1 MQKRNINN
9 SKAISPVIAT
19 ILLVLIAVSISFSAY
34 IWYSGMKEETQVKA
48 ETMFRQDLTRIFAE
62 VKIIKVNATS
72 GEILIENT
80 GGTTLHNLN
89 LSKNLVQV
97 ATKDCLGIGE
107 IWSVTTT
114 LTSGDVLYLTTLEGA
129 SDKYEV

>member
-9 SKAISPVIAT
+9 SKAISPVVAT

-34 IWYSGMKEETQVKA
+34 TWYSGMKEETQVKA
-48 ETMFRQDLTRIFAE
+48 ETKFRQDLTRIFAE

-89 LSKNLVQV
+89 LSRNLVQV
-97 ATKDCLGIGE
+97 ATKDSLGVGE

-129 SDKYEV
+129 SDRYEV

>member
-48 ETMFRQDLTRIFAE
+48 EIMFRQDLTRIFAE

-114 LTSGDVLYLTTLEGA
+114 ITSGDVLYLTTLEGA

>member
-9 SKAISPVIAT
+9 SKAISPVVAT

-34 IWYSGMKEETQVKA
+34 TWYSGMKEETQVKA
-48 ETMFRQDLTRIFAE
+48 ETKFRQDLTKIFAE

-97 ATKDCLGIGE
+97 ATKDSLGVGE

-114 LTSGDVLYLTTLEGA
+114 LTGGDVLYLTTLEGA
-129 SDKYEV
+129 SDRYEV

>member
-1 MQKRNINN
+1 MQKRNMNN

-48 ETMFRQDLTRIFAE
+48 ETKFRQDLTRIFAE

>member
-1 MQKRNINN
+1 MQKRDINN
-9 SKAISPVIAT
+9 SKAISPVVAT

-34 IWYSGMKEETQVKA
+34 TWYSGMKEETQVKA
-48 ETMFRQDLTRIFAE
+48 ETKFRQDLTRIFAE

-89 LSKNLVQV
+89 LSRNLVQV
-97 ATKDCLGIGE
+97 ATKDSLGVGE

-129 SDKYEV
+129 SDRYEV

>member
-19 ILLVLIAVSISFSAY
+19 ILLVLIAVSISFSVY

-48 ETMFRQDLTRIFAE
+48 ETKFRQDLTRIFAE

-80 GGTTLHNLN
+80 AVH
-89 LSKNLVQV
+89 
-97 ATKDCLGIGE
+97 
-107 IWSVTTT
+107 
-114 LTSGDVLYLTTLEGA
+114 
-129 SDKYEV
+129 

>member
-48 ETMFRQDLTRIFAE
+48 ETKFRQDLTRIFAE

>member
-9 SKAISPVIAT
+9 SKAISPVVAT

-34 IWYSGMKEETQVKA
+34 TWYSGMKEETQVKA
-48 ETMFRQDLTRIFAE
+48 ETKFRQDLTRIFAE

-97 ATKDCLGIGE
+97 ATKDSLGVGE

-129 SDKYEV
+129 SDRYEV

>member
-1 MQKRNINN
+1 MQKGNINN

-19 ILLVLIAVSISFSAY
+19 ILLVLVAVSISFSAY

-48 ETMFRQDLTRIFAE
+48 ETKFRQDLTRVFAE
-62 VKIIKVNATS
+62 VEIIKVNATS
-72 GEILIENT
+72 GEVLIENT
-80 GGTTLHNLN
+80 GGTILHNLN

-97 ATKDCLGIGE
+97 ATRDSLGIGE

-114 LTSGDVLYLTTLEGA
+114 LTSGDILYVTTLEGA

>member
-9 SKAISPVIAT
+9 SKAISPVVAT

-34 IWYSGMKEETQVKA
+34 TWYSGMKEETQVKA
-48 ETMFRQDLTRIFAE
+48 ETKFRQDLTRIFAE

-89 LSKNLVQV
+89 LSRNLVQV
-97 ATKDCLGIGE
+97 ATRDSLGVGE

-129 SDKYEV
+129 SDRYEI

>member
-9 SKAISPVIAT
+9 SKAVSPVVAA

-34 IWYSGMKEETQVKA
+34 TWYSGMKEKTQVKA
-48 ETMFRQDLTRIFAE
+48 ETKFRQDLTRIFAE

-97 ATKDCLGIGE
+97 ATKDSLGVGE

-129 SDKYEV
+129 SDRYEV

>member
-1 MQKRNINN
+1 MQKGNINN

-19 ILLVLIAVSISFSAY
+19 ILLVLVAVSISFSAY

-48 ETMFRQDLTRIFAE
+48 ETKFRQDLTRIFAE
-62 VKIIKVNATS
+62 VEIIKVNATS
-72 GEILIENT
+72 GEVLIENT
-80 GGTTLHNLN
+80 GGTILHNLN

-97 ATKDCLGIGE
+97 ATRDSLGIGE

-114 LTSGDVLYLTTLEGA
+114 LTSGDILYVTTLEGA

>member
-34 IWYSGMKEETQVKA
+34 TWYSGMKEETQVKA

-114 LTSGDVLYLTTLEGA
+114 ITSGDVLYLTTLEGA

>member
-114 LTSGDVLYLTTLEGA
+114 ITSGDVLYLTTLEGA